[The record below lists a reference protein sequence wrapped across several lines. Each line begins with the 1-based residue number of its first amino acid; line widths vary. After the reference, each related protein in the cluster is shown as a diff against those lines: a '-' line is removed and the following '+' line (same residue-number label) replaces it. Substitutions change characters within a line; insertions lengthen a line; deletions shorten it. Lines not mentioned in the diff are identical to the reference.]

1 MGRGPGSCPRGTE
14 PSGAGARG
22 TAERVAPGRGPRPR
36 RSAWRAAAGEV
47 GKGGEGE
54 PACSPPLLA
63 ALRAR
68 PGSDRGRPTGG
79 WHCPPALGMGSA
91 VVPTHVPGA
100 APHLTPGRA
109 TAGGQPRACP
119 PPRGEPPPPT
129 PVPCTRRRR
138 GRGPRGDG
146 PESLTVLLWRCGH
159 VQYSAWQYQLSTKT
173 PLPTPL
179 TPQPA
184 RRSQD
189 HVPSWSDMHAYL

>member
-1 MGRGPGSCPRGTE
+1 MPAPVPGR
-14 PSGAGARG
+14 SGWRRAGALGFDAPQGRRPPERWERAARG
-22 TAERVAPGRGPRPR
+22 SWPVAPC
-36 RSAWRAAAGEV
+36 RS
-47 GKGGEGE
+47 
-54 PACSPPLLA
+54 SPH
-63 ALRAR
+63 RAR
-68 PGSDRGRPTGG
+68 PGSVRGRPTGG
-79 WHCPPALGMGSA
+79 WHCPPALSVGNTI
-91 VVPTHVPGA
+91 VPTRVPGA
-100 APHLTPGRA
+100 ARHLAPGRA

>member
-1 MGRGPGSCPRGTE
+1 MPAPVPRQSE
-14 PSGAGARG
+14 RRRAGA
-22 TAERVAPGRGPRPR
+22 
-36 RSAWRAAAGEV
+36 
-47 GKGGEGE
+47 
-54 PACSPPLLA
+54 
-63 ALRAR
+63 
-68 PGSDRGRPTGG
+68 
-79 WHCPPALGMGSA
+79 LGLD
-91 VVPTHVPGA
+91 
-100 APHLTPGRA
+100 APH
-109 TAGGQPRACP
+109 GGQPSERRERAARGSWPGASHRSP
-119 PPRGEPPPPT
+119 PPAPDREASGADPPVAGTTLWPSMWGTPPCHPCARRGPSPRTRPSHRRGPAPRLPPAPRGAPPPT
-129 PVPCTRRRR
+129 PVLCTRRRR

>member
-1 MGRGPGSCPRGTE
+1 MPVPVPGRSGRRRAGALGLGAPHGGRPPERWERAARGSWPGAPRRSS
-14 PSGAGARG
+14 PPAPDRAASGAGPPVAGTALRPSARG
-22 TAERVAPGRGPRPR
+22 TP
-36 RSAWRAAAGEV
+36 S
-47 GKGGEGE
+47 
-54 PACSPPLLA
+54 CPPVC
-63 ALRAR
+63 RAR
-68 PGSDRGRPTGG
+68 PLTSHPAE
-79 WHCPPALGMGSA
+79 PP
-91 VVPTHVPGA
+91 
-100 APHLTPGRA
+100 
-109 TAGGQPRACP
+109 AGGQPRACP